1 MKNDWKGTK
10 QGVFANLGAS
20 NHFDSVRQNEDYYAT
35 EPKAVRLFLEK
46 EQFGSQI
53 WENACGEGHLSIEMQ
68 SLGYDVFST
77 DLIDRGFGD
86 GMLDFLSLSEFEDEF
101 DMNIISNPP
110 YKYANEFIK
119 MGLQVIKKGYKM
131 AYLLPIRYL
140 EGKERRQIFEKYPPK
155 KIYVSSGR
163 IKCSKNG
170 EFDKMEGSAMSYAW
184 FVWEKGFKGKP
195 TLEWF
200 N

>member
-1 MKNDWKGTK
+1 MKKDWKGNTL
-10 QGVFANLGAS
+10 GVFSNIGAT
-20 NHFDSVRQNEDYYAT
+20 NHSISKRQNEDYYAT

-46 EQFGSQI
+46 ELFGSQI
-53 WENACGEGHLSIEMQ
+53 WENACGEGHLSIEMERM
-68 SLGYDVFST
+68 GFDVFSS

-86 GMLDFLSLSEFEDEF
+86 GSLDFLSLTEYYSEFGT
-101 DMNIISNPP
+101 NIISNPP
-110 YKYANEFIK
+110 YKYANDFIK
-119 MGLQVIKKGYKM
+119 IGLQVIKDGYKM

-140 EGKERRQIFEKYPPK
+140 EGKSRREIFDKYPPK

-163 IKCSKNG
+163 IKCAKNG
-170 EFDKMEGSAMSYAW
+170 EFDKMDGSAMSYAW
-184 FVWEKGFKGKP
+184 FVWEKGFKGET

>member
-1 MKNDWKGTK
+1 MKNDWTGSTLS
-10 QGVFANLGAS
+10 VFSNMGAT

-35 EPKAVRLFLEK
+35 EPKAVRLLLEK
-46 EQFGSQI
+46 ELFGSQI
-53 WENACGEGHLSIEMQ
+53 WENACGEGHLSLEME
-68 SLGYDVFST
+68 SLGYDVFSS

-86 GMLDFLSLSEFEDEF
+86 GTLDFLSLTEYYSEFDT
-101 DMNIISNPP
+101 NIISNPP
-110 YKYANEFIK
+110 YKYANEFIEI
-119 MGLQVIKKGYKM
+119 GLQVIRYGYKM

-140 EGKERRQIFEKYPPK
+140 EGKERRKIFDKFPPRK
-155 KIYVSSGR
+155 VYVSSSR
-163 IKCSKNG
+163 IKCAKNG
-170 EFDKMEGSAMSYAW
+170 NFDELDGSAMSYAW